1 MEKSLRGHTAPSLLP
16 IRAGLGMA
24 SIDFNNKSMG
34 ISSGEGGGSG
44 GHSPCN
50 KAALPAP
57 LSQMD
62 LFWGPQWLQVVM

>member
-1 MEKSLRGHTAPSLLP
+1 
-16 IRAGLGMA
+16 MA
-24 SIDFNNKSMG
+24 SIDFNSKSMG

-44 GHSPCN
+44 GHSPCD